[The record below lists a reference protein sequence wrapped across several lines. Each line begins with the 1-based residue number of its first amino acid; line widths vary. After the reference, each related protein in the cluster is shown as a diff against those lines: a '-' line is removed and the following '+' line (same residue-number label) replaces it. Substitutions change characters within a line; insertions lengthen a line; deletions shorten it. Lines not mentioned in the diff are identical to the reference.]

1 MAARALVAVVAVLA
15 LLTGCSK
22 AGSAEPEGMVDQYVT
37 ALNDK
42 NSNALGALVDRD
54 ESASRKAAFV
64 KAKLDKFG
72 GDGIKVTSTVSGDG
86 TEMDSVC
93 TLDLTG
99 TRNGAAPYSD
109 VIVLHHSNGR
119 WFLAADVDPY
129 PAPTDDRPCHK
140 F

>member
-1 MAARALVAVVAVLA
+1 MAARAFVVVVAVLA

-22 AGSAEPEGMVDQYVT
+22 AGSAEPEGMVDQYIT

-42 NSNALGALVDRD
+42 NSKALEDLVDRR

-72 GDGIKVTSTVSGDG
+72 GDGIKVTKVVSGDG
-86 TEMDSVC
+86 TEMSTIC
-93 TLDLTG
+93 TMDLTG
-99 TRNGAAPYSD
+99 TRNGADPYSD
-109 VIVLHHSNGR
+109 VIVLRYNGR
-119 WFLAADVDPY
+119 WFLEADVDPY
-129 PAPTDDRPCHK
+129 GAPTDDRPCHK